1 MSKKLLELRDWFKT
15 NDGIFLSLLFF
26 FPLGFFFLWKYGNN
40 KITTKIIG
48 TISIIGYWLILG
60 FFIFATFVYF
70 TSDQEWEK
78 DYLVLQQE
86 NERLEGT
93 EKEFISYQNKMKPY
107 ENLPELDAKK
117 REKDA
122 QVADKVSE
130 KLNLLPTVDE
140 LELSHKADIDTIS
153 IAYEGLSE
161 AQKELVDG
169 TLISELKIEI
179 NKLEK
184 AAKKS
189 AEEEKLRKEKE
200 AAEKAKK
207 EAEEAKGC
215 DTGITYEQLARTPD
229 DYMLKKVKFS
239 GKVIQVLEDED
250 NTQIRLAVN
259 DNYDTIIYIEY
270 ESNIVSSRVLEDD
283 YITVSGVSMGLLSYK
298 STMGGTITIPSVIVS
313 KIER

>member
-26 FPLGFFFLWKYGNN
+26 FPLGFFLLWKYGNN

-207 EAEEAKGC
+207 EAEEAKGY

>member
-1 MSKKLLELRDWFKT
+1 MSKKLLELRAWFKT

-26 FPLGFFFLWKYGNN
+26 FPLGFFLLWKYGNN

-207 EAEEAKGC
+207 EAEEAKGY